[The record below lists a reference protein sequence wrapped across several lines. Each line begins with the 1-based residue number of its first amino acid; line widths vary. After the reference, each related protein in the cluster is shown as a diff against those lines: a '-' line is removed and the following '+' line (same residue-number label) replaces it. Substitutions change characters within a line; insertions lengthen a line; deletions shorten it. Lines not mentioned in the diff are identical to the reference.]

1 MNERITEIW
10 LSQEKSKDS
19 DDLKED
25 DTKIDKVQSPLK
37 IDVH

>member
-10 LSQEKSKDS
+10 LSQEESKDS
-19 DDLKED
+19 DEPKED

-37 IDVH
+37 TNVH